1 MKKDIAPQRRS
12 RKNTVVAAMLAAV
25 IVMAFVC
32 LLVGSSNMSLG
43 DAFAA
48 LAKKG
53 SSANNRIIWNIRIPR
68 VLAAVIAGA
77 GLSASGLVMQTNLNN
92 PMASPSTLGVSN
104 AAVFGANLS
113 IIAFSGG
120 FLSTGNNVANFA
132 AGANPYATSLMAFI
146 FSTLSI
152 LLILGL
158 CRMRSFSPNV
168 VVLAGLAV
176 GAVWTAA
183 TTILQFYATDVGLSA
198 AVIWNFGDLGRATYR
213 TDAIMLAAVAAGL
226 IIFSLLSWRYNVL
239 LSGDASAKSMGV
251 NVDALRFVSMLAASV
266 ITAVCVSFLGVIGFV
281 GVICPHVTKKL
292 LGQDHRYS
300 IRLRALRKP
309 AASACGYALAQYGQ
323 RLGTAGRRD
332 NLPARRALL
341 CGGHLLEK
349 GGRRMLKIE
358 DLRFSYSRRSA
369 PVLNGV
375 DLELRDGEIGILL
388 GKNGSGKTTLFKNI
402 LGIGTPSGGTIR
414 FDGEDLLKLPK
425 RDRAR
430 RIAYVPQHIHFG
442 ALTVYDSILMGRVSY
457 FGLRAGKEDYDVV
470 DRIMAEMKLESFAD
484 RNAENLSGG
493 EKQKI
498 AIARALAQEPKMLV
512 FDEPTGNL
520 DIANEELIIE
530 EAKKVARSRN
540 IAILSSLHDLNQA
553 LYFGDRFFFLKDGR
567 VKYSGGQDMICPEI
581 IKDIFDIN
589 SKIIEHNGKKIIL
602 GGKQYEN

>member
-32 LLVGSSNMSLG
+32 LFVGPSNMSLG

-120 FLSTGNNVANFA
+120 FLSTGTNVANFA

-300 IRLRALRKP
+300 IP
-309 AASACGYALAQYGQ
+309 VSA
-323 RLGTAGRRD
+323 
-332 NLPARRALL
+332 L
-341 CGGHLLEK
+341 CGSLL
-349 GGRRMLKIE
+349 LLLA
-358 DLRFSYSRRSA
+358 DTLSRSMGSGSA
-369 PVLNGV
+369 LPVGA
-375 DLELRDGEIGILL
+375 ITSLL
-388 GKNGSGKTTLFKNI
+388 GAPFFVAVIFSK
-402 LGIGTPSGGTIR
+402 
-414 FDGEDLLKLPK
+414 
-425 RDRAR
+425 
-430 RIAYVPQHIHFG
+430 
-442 ALTVYDSILMGRVSY
+442 
-457 FGLRAGKEDYDVV
+457 KEDGV
-470 DRIMAEMKLESFAD
+470 
-484 RNAENLSGG
+484 
-493 EKQKI
+493 
-498 AIARALAQEPKMLV
+498 
-512 FDEPTGNL
+512 
-520 DIANEELIIE
+520 
-530 EAKKVARSRN
+530 
-540 IAILSSLHDLNQA
+540 
-553 LYFGDRFFFLKDGR
+553 
-567 VKYSGGQDMICPEI
+567 C
-581 IKDIFDIN
+581 
-589 SKIIEHNGKKIIL
+589 
-602 GGKQYEN
+602 

>member
-32 LLVGSSNMSLG
+32 LFVGSSNMSLG

-120 FLSTGNNVANFA
+120 FLSTGNNVANFD

-198 AVIWNFGDLGRATYR
+198 AVIWNFGDLGRATYK
-213 TDAIMLAAVAAGL
+213 TDAIMFAAVAAGL

-300 IRLRALRKP
+300 IP
-309 AASACGYALAQYGQ
+309 VSA
-323 RLGTAGRRD
+323 
-332 NLPARRALL
+332 L
-341 CGGHLLEK
+341 CGSLL
-349 GGRRMLKIE
+349 LLLA
-358 DLRFSYSRRSA
+358 DTLSRSMGSGSA
-369 PVLNGV
+369 LPVGA
-375 DLELRDGEIGILL
+375 ITSLL
-388 GKNGSGKTTLFKNI
+388 GAPFFVAVIFSK
-402 LGIGTPSGGTIR
+402 
-414 FDGEDLLKLPK
+414 
-425 RDRAR
+425 
-430 RIAYVPQHIHFG
+430 
-442 ALTVYDSILMGRVSY
+442 
-457 FGLRAGKEDYDVV
+457 KEDGV
-470 DRIMAEMKLESFAD
+470 
-484 RNAENLSGG
+484 
-493 EKQKI
+493 
-498 AIARALAQEPKMLV
+498 
-512 FDEPTGNL
+512 
-520 DIANEELIIE
+520 
-530 EAKKVARSRN
+530 
-540 IAILSSLHDLNQA
+540 
-553 LYFGDRFFFLKDGR
+553 
-567 VKYSGGQDMICPEI
+567 C
-581 IKDIFDIN
+581 
-589 SKIIEHNGKKIIL
+589 
-602 GGKQYEN
+602 